1 MIENSVS
8 LYRRTTFALPGDD
21 NMPRDKTESH
31 ERIIAAAKE
40 EFLEYGF
47 ENASMRRIAA
57 NADITVSG
65 LYKHFPSKEEMFAH
79 LVQPVLDS
87 FNTLYHQKEQEEQN
101 AIEEIGA
108 AAAFLNEDAVYAIG
122 FIYDNFD
129 EFKLLVCRSQ
139 GTRYEDYAHT
149 LAEMEEESSLKYI
162 EALRTRGDCVPEFD
176 RREFHLLVSSNVE
189 AVLQP
194 IRHDFSR
201 EDAMHYAK
209 TINEFFSRGWKWLC
223 GME

>member
-1 MIENSVS
+1 M
-8 LYRRTTFALPGDD
+8 
-21 NMPRDKTESH
+21 MPRDKTESH
-31 ERIIAAAKE
+31 ERIIAAAKA

-57 NADITVSG
+57 NADITASG
-65 LYKHFPSKEEMFAH
+65 LYKHFPGKEEMFAH

-101 AIEEIGA
+101 AIGEIGA
-108 AAAFLNEDAVYAIG
+108 AAAFLNEDAVYAMG
-122 FIYDNFD
+122 FIYDHFD

-149 LAEMEEESSLKYI
+149 LAEMEEESSLKHI
-162 EALRTRGDCVPEFD
+162 EALRRRGDCVPEFD

-201 EDAMHYAK
+201 EEAMHYAK

-223 GME
+223 GMER

>member
-1 MIENSVS
+1 
-8 LYRRTTFALPGDD
+8 
-21 NMPRDKTESH
+21 MPRDKTESH
-31 ERIIAAAKE
+31 ERIIAAAKA

-101 AIEEIGA
+101 AIKEIGA
-108 AAAFLNEDAVYAIG
+108 AAAFLNEDAVYAMG

>member
-1 MIENSVS
+1 
-8 LYRRTTFALPGDD
+8 
-21 NMPRDKTESH
+21 
-31 ERIIAAAKE
+31 
-40 EFLEYGF
+40 
-47 ENASMRRIAA
+47 
-57 NADITVSG
+57 
-65 LYKHFPSKEEMFAH
+65 
-79 LVQPVLDS
+79 
-87 FNTLYHQKEQEEQN
+87 
-101 AIEEIGA
+101 
-108 AAAFLNEDAVYAIG
+108 
-122 FIYDNFD
+122 
-129 EFKLLVCRSQ
+129 
-139 GTRYEDYAHT
+139 
-149 LAEMEEESSLKYI
+149 MEEESSLKYI

>member
-1 MIENSVS
+1 
-8 LYRRTTFALPGDD
+8 
-21 NMPRDKTESH
+21 MPRDKTESH
-31 ERIIAAAKE
+31 ERIIAAAKA

-65 LYKHFPSKEEMFAH
+65 LYKHFPNKEEMFAH

-108 AAAFLNEDAVYAIG
+108 AAAFLNEDAVYAMG

>member
-1 MIENSVS
+1 
-8 LYRRTTFALPGDD
+8 
-21 NMPRDKTESH
+21 MPRDKTESH
-31 ERIIAAAKE
+31 ERIIAAAKA

-108 AAAFLNEDAVYAIG
+108 AAAFLNEDAVYTMG

-194 IRHDFSR
+194 IRHNFSR

>member
-1 MIENSVS
+1 M
-8 LYRRTTFALPGDD
+8 
-21 NMPRDKTESH
+21 MPRDKTESH
-31 ERIIAAAKE
+31 ERIIAAAKA

-57 NADITVSG
+57 NADITASG
-65 LYKHFPSKEEMFAH
+65 LYKHFPGKEEMFAY
-79 LVQPVLDS
+79 LVRPVLES
-87 FNTLYHQKEQEEQN
+87 FNELYRRKEQEERD
-101 AIEEIGA
+101 AIGEIGA
-108 AAAFLNEDAVYAIG
+108 AAAFLNEDAVYAMG
-122 FIYDNFD
+122 FIYDHFD

-149 LAEMEEESSLKYI
+149 LAEMEEESSLKHI
-162 EALRTRGDCVPEFD
+162 EALRERGDCVPEFD

-201 EDAMHYAK
+201 EEAMHYAK

-223 GME
+223 GMER

>member
-1 MIENSVS
+1 
-8 LYRRTTFALPGDD
+8 
-21 NMPRDKTESH
+21 MPRDKTESH
-31 ERIIAAAKE
+31 ERIIAAAKA

-108 AAAFLNEDAVYAIG
+108 AAAFLNEDAVYTMG

-162 EALRTRGDCVPEFD
+162 EALRTRGGCVPEFD

-194 IRHDFSR
+194 IRHNFSR

>member
-1 MIENSVS
+1 
-8 LYRRTTFALPGDD
+8 
-21 NMPRDKTESH
+21 MPRDKTESH
-31 ERIIAAAKE
+31 ERIIAAAKA

-79 LVQPVLDS
+79 LVQPTLDS
-87 FNTLYHQKEQEEQN
+87 FYVLYHKKEREEQD

-108 AAAFLNEDAVYAIG
+108 AAAFLNEDAVYAMG

-149 LAEMEEESSLKYI
+149 LAEMEEESSLKFI